1 MAASAAA
8 GLAYCV
14 YLYFSQRTNEAGE
27 VQVSNPFELGP
38 AIKFGLLYAVIL
50 LVSNAAR
57 LSPLGD
63 SGLYLSSILSGLAD
77 VDAIT
82 LSVAELSR
90 GDGLE
95 LSTGARAI
103 VLAAMS
109 NTVVKGGIVLSSGSS
124 ALRKAL
130 LPGFLLMLVAGV
142 GVAFLV

>member
-1 MAASAAA
+1 
-8 GLAYCV
+8 LLYCV
-14 YLYFSQRTNEAGE
+14 YLYFSQRTDEAGE
-27 VQVSNPFELGP
+27 VEVSNPFELGP

-57 LSPLGD
+57 LSLGEA
-63 SGLYLSSILSGLAD
+63 GLYLSSVLSGLAD

-82 LSVAELSR
+82 LSVAELSKA
-90 GDGLE
+90 GGLE

-109 NTVVKGGIVLSSGSS
+109 NTVVKGGIVLSSGSGT
-124 ALRKAL
+124 LRKAL
-130 LPGFLLMLVAGV
+130 LPGFLLMLIAGV